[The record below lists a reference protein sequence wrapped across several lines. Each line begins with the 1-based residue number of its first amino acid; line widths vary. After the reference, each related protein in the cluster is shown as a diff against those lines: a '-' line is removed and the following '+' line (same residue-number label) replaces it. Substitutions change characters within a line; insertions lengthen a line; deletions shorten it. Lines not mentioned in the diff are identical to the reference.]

1 MKKIT
6 VLVVVFVMSVVIS
19 CQKDYVCYCTKP
31 NTDVSSYRET
41 YKGTVFAKKA
51 ATKSCKDNMNIELDS
66 LTNCYIE

>member
-6 VLVVVFVMSVVIS
+6 VLFVVAMGVFIS
-19 CQKDYVCYCTKP
+19 CQKDYVCYCTKS
-31 NTDVSSYRET
+31 NSDVSSYRET

>member
-1 MKKIT
+1 MKKII
-6 VLVVVFVMSVVIS
+6 VLFIVVVMGVFIS

-31 NTDVSSYRET
+31 NTNVSSYRET

-51 ATKSCKDNMNIELDS
+51 ANKSCKDNMNIELDS

>member
-6 VLVVVFVMSVVIS
+6 VLFVVFAMGAFIS
-19 CQKDYVCYCTKP
+19 CQKDYVCFCTKP

-51 ATKSCKDNMNIELDS
+51 ANKSCKDNMNIELDS
-66 LTNCYIE
+66 LTNCHIE